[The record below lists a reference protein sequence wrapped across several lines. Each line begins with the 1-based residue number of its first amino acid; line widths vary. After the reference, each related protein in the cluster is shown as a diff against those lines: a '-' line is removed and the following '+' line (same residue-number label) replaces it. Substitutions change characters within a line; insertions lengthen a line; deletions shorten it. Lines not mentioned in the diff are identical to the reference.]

1 MDDSI
6 WTLLAVPPACPA
18 TATTAVQSAASSIVL
33 PIIEGS
39 SLLSS
44 VGDAS
49 IFDGFE
55 AGDDRMNESCSAV
68 SYDAPDEAAH
78 RHRRAAAAAAA
89 AATAARRRR
98 DRSRSP
104 TRRVP
109 AQLGLALAPFS
120 DMPFLGANDVQSVAG
135 VFFGVLW

>member
-49 IFDGFE
+49 IFDGFD
-55 AGDDRMNESCSAV
+55 AGDDRMNGSCSAV

-78 RHRRAAAAAAA
+78 RHRRAAAAAA

-109 AQLGLALAPFS
+109 AQLGPALAPFS
-120 DMPFLGANDVQSVAG
+120 DMPLLGANDVQSVAG

>member
-6 WTLLAVPPACPA
+6 LTLLAVPPACPA

-39 SLLSS
+39 SLLNS
-44 VGDAS
+44 VG
-49 IFDGFE
+49 DGFE
-55 AGDDRMNESCSAV
+55 AGDDRMNGSCSAV

-89 AATAARRRR
+89 AAATAAAVRAR
-98 DRSRSP
+98 
-104 TRRVP
+104 
-109 AQLGLALAPFS
+109 
-120 DMPFLGANDVQSVAG
+120 
-135 VFFGVLW
+135 